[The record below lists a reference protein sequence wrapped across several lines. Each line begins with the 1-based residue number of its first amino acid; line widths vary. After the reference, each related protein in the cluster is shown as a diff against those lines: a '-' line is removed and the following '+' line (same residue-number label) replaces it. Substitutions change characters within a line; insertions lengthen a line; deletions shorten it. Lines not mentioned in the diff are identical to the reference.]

1 MKRKILSI
9 LGIGILSMGLLTGCM
24 TDAEKEL
31 SMADGYSNPWV
42 DIDGREGGR
51 YVIINYSGGVVMDV
65 WKIENKLVSSI
76 KESDGWEFVDSQG
89 VLNRV
94 GGDALVIRCDNNDEI
109 WNRYEEYHW
118 VNKPQT

>member
-51 YVIINYSGGVVMDV
+51 YVIINYSGGTVMDV
-65 WKIENKLVSSI
+65 WKVENKVVNSI
-76 KESDGWEFVDSQG
+76 DGSDGWEFVDSQG

-118 VNKPQT
+118 TNKPQT